1 MIIIL
6 NSWSWLLKDL
16 NKVPTSSSPV
26 MQFWSWPLNSCFVIL
41 SRAIWPHTLEYEQFC
56 IENYYILYIFLNY
69 SNFRLQWEG
78 YFYVFLL
85 PPDQQGTFSAC
96 RSQKEVFPSTWTND
110 STWGIYIC
118 SCSVYEGWLQQR
130 WWWREYKINNKCYFV
145 SPGSTS
151 SYFSRNSSW
160 RTIFSRI

>member
-1 MIIIL
+1 M
-6 NSWSWLLKDL
+6 NSFVLKTITFCTFFSTIPTLDCNERDISMYFSYLLISKEHFQLADH
-16 NKVPTSSSPV
+16 KKKFS
-26 MQFWSWPLNSCFVIL
+26 
-41 SRAIWPHTLEYEQFC
+41 
-56 IENYYILYIFLNY
+56 
-69 SNFRLQWEG
+69 
-78 YFYVFLL
+78 L
-85 PPDQQGTFSAC
+85 PPGKHDIFNHFHMIFSVW
-96 RSQKEVFPSTWTND
+96 RWQKEVFPSTWTND

-160 RTIFSRI
+160 RTIFSRIWQKDIL